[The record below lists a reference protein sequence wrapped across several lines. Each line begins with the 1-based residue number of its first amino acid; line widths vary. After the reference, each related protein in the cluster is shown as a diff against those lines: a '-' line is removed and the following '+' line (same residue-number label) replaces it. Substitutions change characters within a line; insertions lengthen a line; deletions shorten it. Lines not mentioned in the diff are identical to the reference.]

1 MRIVD
6 GERVWQELDQLI
18 NQLRDYY
25 VHQLSIRQDN
35 QNLLLPG
42 HFPV

>member
-1 MRIVD
+1 MLVVE

-25 VHQLSIRQDN
+25 IHHLSLRQ
-35 QNLLLPG
+35 G
-42 HFPV
+42 TK